1 MKGRYVWACLAFVA
15 CSGAPHPP
23 PAPAFDARPWLE
35 DLAQLEDAIGQH
47 YANLEWNVQ
56 KRGLDVAALDR
67 TTRDQLSRSTTD
79 REGME
84 ALVRFIAAFHDP
96 HFSWTARLPR
106 NRYDVRF
113 TSDGA
118 SVRILKAGPGACG
131 AQAGDVVES
140 IQDRPALEQLQARLP
155 LARLPSPA
163 SRRDEALRTFT
174 SSPFAPPDGLRFRFV
189 HQGAERECMLA
200 LLPALPTPPE
210 SAPVI
215 AADSPGDKACEAMG
229 MGMAASSPP
238 PPSPL
243 LFDPARHP
251 AFTPAAQTSMFGAGT
266 VRLASGKTLGWLRV
280 PLFSEEAYP
289 AFCVAS
295 WNTYRTSLKEPCGEQ
310 CQGDFH
316 GEVLMPGLVDAI
328 SKHLDAFRAAKVS
341 GVVVDI
347 SDNGGGT
354 DWVTDTALLLS
365 ARELSC
371 PATARVREPAAA
383 KAAGDELKELES
395 CGAAPAAMEW
405 TKGFQAEAAQTCD
418 WRPAFGGAP
427 APACSMLTRSRRS
440 VCRPSIGAGL
450 KCASLKPVPDD
461 HRVHG
466 FGGAPL
472 YVLINRDTAS
482 AAEFFAAV
490 LRDSGAATL
499 VGERTLGAGCGYID
513 GGGEATLKHS
523 ALKVKM
529 PNCARYRVDGTNEV
543 EGITPD
549 VELPWTGEDLT
560 RFESYAEKA
569 LAHAD
574 ELFLRSSS
582 P

>member
-1 MKGRYVWACLAFVA
+1 VKGRWIWACLAFVA

-35 DLAQLEDAIGQH
+35 DLAQLEDALGQH
-47 YANLEWNVQ
+47 YANLEWNVR

-67 TTRDQLSRSTTD
+67 TAREELSKSTTD
-79 REGME
+79 REALE

-96 HFSWTARLPR
+96 HFSWTPKWPR

-140 IQDRPALEQLQARLP
+140 IQGRAAMEQLQARLP
-155 LARLPSPA
+155 LARLPNPA

-174 SSPFAPPDGLRFRFV
+174 SSALAPADGLRFRFV
-189 HQGAERECMLA
+189 HQGAERECALA
-200 LLPALPTPPE
+200 PLPALPARSDPPP
-210 SAPVI
+210 AI
-215 AADSPGDKACEAMG
+215 AADLSGEKACEALG
-229 MGMAASSPP
+229 MGIAATAP

-243 LFDPARHP
+243 LFDPVRHP
-251 AFTPAAQTSMFGAGT
+251 SFTPAATASMFGAGT
-266 VRLASGKTLGWLRV
+266 VRLASGKTIGWLRV

-289 AFCVAS
+289 AFCAAS
-295 WNTYRTSLKEPCGEQ
+295 WDRYRTSLKEPCGEQ

-316 GEVLMPGLVDAI
+316 GEVLIPGLVEAI
-328 SKHLDAFRAAKVS
+328 ARHLEAFRAAKVS

-347 SDNGGGT
+347 TDNGGGT
-354 DWVTDTALLLS
+354 DWVADTALLLS

-383 KAAGDELKELES
+383 KGAADELKELES

-405 TKGFQAEAAQTCD
+405 TKAFQADAEQSCD

-427 APACSMLTRSRRS
+427 VPACSMLTRSRRS

-450 KCASLKPVPDD
+450 RCASQKPVPDD

-472 YVLINRDTAS
+472 YVLIDRDTAS

-513 GGGEATLKHS
+513 GGGALTLKHS
-523 ALKVKM
+523 ALKIRI
-529 PNCARYRVDGTNEV
+529 PNCARYRADGTNEV

-549 VELPWTGEDLT
+549 VELPWTGEDPAH
-560 RFESYAEKA
+560 FESYAEKA

-574 ELFLRSSS
+574 ELFLHAI
-582 P
+582 PK